1 MMTQTSLAL
10 PMIGLY
16 LVGVAVAYLFGKKVT

>member
-1 MMTQTSLAL
+1 MVTQTALAL

-16 LVGVAVAYLFGKKVT
+16 ALGIGISYVFGKKVT